1 MFYIRISQAYTMDQ
15 PVNYEMHK
23 RSFKGGAGE
32 TVWYISH
39 GTTRLETPAKIDIH
53 QSLHAGDIYIHE
65 TQGHGPPDRPSVEN
79 DVWILVPS
87 EVPGLLAWKWVSE
100 KIRRKVRIVHPAAT
114 PKRYLDFRASDGAPT
129 WLVNPPAGSVA
140 DN

>member
-1 MFYIRISQAYTMDQ
+1 MDL

-23 RSFKGGAGE
+23 RSFKGRAGE

-53 QSLHAGDIYIHE
+53 QSLHAGNIYIHE

-100 KIRRKVRIVHPAAT
+100 KIRRKV
-114 PKRYLDFRASDGAPT
+114 
-129 WLVNPPAGSVA
+129 
-140 DN
+140 